1 MRTAQKLCMILP
13 MQYEDTL
20 RSMLKIRH
28 FETRGE
34 AAYQQGLVGGFY
46 HAYSGQ
52 EAIATSVIEVFG
64 VENWY
69 VTTYRCHAL
78 ALLLGESPNS
88 LMAELYGRENGNA
101 MGRGG
106 SMHFFSKRLLGG
118 FGIVGGHLPIAT
130 GAAFSAK
137 YLGKDEE
144 FAICFL
150 GDGSVA
156 QGLFHES
163 LNLATLWEL
172 PVIFIIENNQWGM
185 GTHATRAICTK
196 KIAEL
201 QAPSYGISGYTLDGM
216 DYFACKQGFEQ
227 IRKEALKERKP
238 ILVECICERFKG
250 HSISDP
256 GLYRAKED
264 LQKAQCR
271 DPILLLKQKM
281 GLSDE
286 AFKEIDKEIRTEM
299 VEAMKF
305 AEQSPWPSAATLEEG
320 VYAD

>member
-1 MRTAQKLCMILP
+1 
-13 MQYEDTL
+13 
-20 RSMLKIRH
+20 MLKIRH

-34 AAYQQGLVGGFY
+34 AAYQQGKVGGFY

-64 VENWY
+64 QENWY
-69 VTTYRCHAL
+69 AATYRCHAM

-88 LMAELYGRENGNA
+88 LMAELYGRSNGNA

-106 SMHFFSKRLLGG
+106 SMHLFSKRLLGG
-118 FGIVGGHLPIAT
+118 FGIVGGHFPIAA
-130 GAAFSAK
+130 GAAFSIK
-137 YLGKDEE
+137 YLSKDEE

-163 LNLATLWEL
+163 LNLAALWDL
-172 PVIFIIENNQWGM
+172 PVIYIIENNQWGM

-216 DYFACKQGFEQ
+216 DYFACKEGFEK
-227 IRKEALKERKP
+227 IRKEGLKERRP
-238 ILVECICERFKG
+238 ILVECVCERFKG

-256 GLYRAKED
+256 ALYRGKDELAKVYG
-264 LQKAQCR
+264 R
-271 DPILLLKQKM
+271 DPILLLKEKM
-281 GLSDE
+281 GISEE
-286 AFKEIDKEIRTEM
+286 AFKKIDKEIRAEM
-299 VEAMKF
+299 VEAMNF
-305 AEQSPWPSAATLEEG
+305 AEKSPWPETATLEEG
-320 VYAD
+320 VYADN